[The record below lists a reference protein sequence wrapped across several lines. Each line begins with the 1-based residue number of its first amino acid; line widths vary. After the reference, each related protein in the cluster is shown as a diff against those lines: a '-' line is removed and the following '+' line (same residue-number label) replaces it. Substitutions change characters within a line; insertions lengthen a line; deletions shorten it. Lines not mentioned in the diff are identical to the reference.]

1 MRKTTNNQEGEKIN
15 VSISTQRKLSIAVG
29 LLSCA
34 AFIIQGLSTTWGFK
48 EIGEQIV
55 QTALLFSGAINIYF
69 IGATTQKITEE
80 KKDGKN

>member
-1 MRKTTNNQEGEKIN
+1 MSVDNAKTIKT
-15 VSISTQRKLSIAVG
+15 SISIQRRLSIAVG
-29 LLSCA
+29 LLSFT

-48 EIGEQIV
+48 EIGEQLT